1 MGYVFG
7 DQLDYVRELT
17 PLFWLSLF
25 LFASCLAY
33 GYYSG
38 STLGLEVLEEKL
50 ETMPDL
56 EGQSLPVVILV
67 YFFFIFFSNVLVGLM
82 SIVSGLIF
90 GIPALMIN
98 AMNGYYSGGIIRNSS
113 MEMGLPFTLSI
124 LLPHGIIEIPTFVLC
139 WAVGLS
145 LGYKLLGTIKG
156 GGGLRSEFGRA
167 IRLYVTRLIPLLL
180 LAACIEVVI
189 TPFFGLLFSPI

>member
-7 DQLDYVRELT
+7 DQLEYVRELT
-17 PLFWLSLF
+17 PLFWLSMF

-50 ETMPDL
+50 EALPNL
-56 EGQSLPVVILV
+56 EGQSYTVVILV
-67 YFFFIFFSNVLVGLM
+67 YFAFIFFSNVLVGLL

-98 AMNGYYSGGIIRNSS
+98 ALNGYYSGGIIRSS
-113 MEMGLPFTLSI
+113 TLEMGLPFTLSI
-124 LLPHGIIEIPTFVLC
+124 IIPHGIIEIPTFVLC

-145 LGYKLLGTIKG
+145 LGYKLLSTIRG
-156 GGGLRSEFGRA
+156 GGGLRSEFKRA
-167 IRLYVTRLIPLLL
+167 MRLYVTRLVPLLL

>member
-17 PLFWLSLF
+17 PLFWLSMF

-50 ETMPDL
+50 EALPNL
-56 EGQSLPVVILV
+56 EGQSYTVVILV
-67 YFFFIFFSNVLVGLM
+67 YFAFIFFSNVLVGLL

-98 AMNGYYSGGIIRNSS
+98 ALTGYYSGGIIRSS
-113 MEMGLPFTLSI
+113 TREMGLPFTLSI
-124 LLPHGIIEIPTFVLC
+124 IIPHGIIEIPTFVLC

-145 LGYKLLGTIKG
+145 LGYKLLSTIRG
-156 GGGLRSEFGRA
+156 GGGLRSEFKRA
-167 IRLYVTRLIPLLL
+167 MRLYVTRLVPLLL

>member
-17 PLFWLSLF
+17 PLFWLSMF

-50 ETMPDL
+50 EALPNL
-56 EGQSLPVVILV
+56 EGQSYTVVILV
-67 YFFFIFFSNVLVGLM
+67 YFAFIFFSNVLVGLL

-98 AMNGYYSGGIIRNSS
+98 ALNGYYSGGIIRSS
-113 MEMGLPFTLSI
+113 TLEMGLPFTLSI
-124 LLPHGIIEIPTFVLC
+124 IIPHGIIEIPTFVLC

-145 LGYKLLGTIKG
+145 LGYKLLSTIRG
-156 GGGLRSEFGRA
+156 GGGLRSEFKRA
-167 IRLYVTRLIPLLL
+167 MRLYVTRLVPLLL